1 MKQHTSLYSLFKR
14 AFTVPISYLAD
25 RTIMTKSTHL
35 KERQTCADQQIAE
48 EDVAHHQKE
57 QPTELTKEHDTLTIR
72 HKKNS
77 PKHKSK

>member
-1 MKQHTSLYSLFKR
+1 
-14 AFTVPISYLAD
+14 
-25 RTIMTKSTHL
+25 MTKSTHL